1 MLSVTIFAVSCST
14 LSSLFSTVTSE
25 TNHHRR
31 RHCNSLCR
39 RSICINTRVAY
50 PVETALNVA
59 WCFSVHSLRAGYI
72 VAIISVERIL
82 FSRCI
87 LHSVADKNVLI
98 VFFSF
103 LFFFPQFR
111 SKHACIYVACEN
123 SLDSTRIAIISSK
136 FIFYLIACV
145 ALRED
150 YSTNIRTLCKIIRK
164 LVINCTLY

>member
-1 MLSVTIFAVSCST
+1 MLEPPTRRNSRRNSLLSVTIFAVSCST

-87 LHSVADKNVLI
+87 LHSVADKNVRVYTLLAKI
-98 VFFSF
+98 RWIRHESQLSVQSLFS
-103 LFFFPQFR
+103 
-111 SKHACIYVACEN
+111 
-123 SLDSTRIAIISSK
+123 T
-136 FIFYLIACV
+136 
-145 ALRED
+145 
-150 YSTNIRTLCKIIRK
+150 
-164 LVINCTLY
+164 